1 MRLKIDNF
9 ERLAK
14 ERGFRSGYDL
24 AVDIGFGRNAYH
36 YIRKGGKV
44 GSDIVAEIFNHFGEE
59 VTFDVIDFEEDTLN
73 GFTSKYIR
81 IGNKLY

>member
-44 GSDIVAEIFNHFGEE
+44 GSDMVAEIFNRFGEE

-73 GFTSKYIR
+73 GFTSKYIL

>member
-1 MRLKIDNF
+1 MKIRIDKF

-36 YIRKGGKV
+36 YIKKGGKV
-44 GSDIVAEIFNHFGEE
+44 SSDMVTEIFNRFGED
-59 VTFDVIDFEEDTLN
+59 VAFDGVDFEEDTLE
-73 GFTSKYIR
+73 GFASKHIR

>member
-36 YIRKGGKV
+36 YIKKGGKV
-44 GSDIVAEIFNHFGEE
+44 GSDMVAEIFNRFGEE

>member
-14 ERGFRSGYDL
+14 ERGFRNGYDL

-44 GSDIVAEIFNHFGEE
+44 GSDMVAEIFNRFGEE

>member
-44 GSDIVAEIFNHFGEE
+44 GSDIVAEIFNRFGEE

>member
-44 GSDIVAEIFNHFGEE
+44 GSDMVAEIFNRFGEE
-59 VTFDVIDFEEDTLN
+59 VTFDVIDFKEDTLN